1 MGGVEVGLIM
11 DEVRTLV
18 LDSALELA
26 VLVAEALIMA
36 LCWWLYCIRC
46 CKASLIRKRL
56 NLAKFL
62 LVVRSS

>member
-1 MGGVEVGLIM
+1 M

-26 VLVAEALIMA
+26 VFGTEEALIMA
-36 LCWWLYCIRC
+36 LSWWLFCIRC
-46 CKASLIRKRL
+46 CKASLIRKRR

>member
-1 MGGVEVGLIM
+1 M

-26 VLVAEALIMA
+26 VLVAEEALIMA
-36 LCWWLYCIRC
+36 LCWWLFCIRC

-56 NLAKFL
+56 KLAKFL